1 MNIFDDTY
9 MMKLTILD
17 HLKECNIIDEE
28 IKAKKNSLAQDESS
42 QTLNN
47 LEYHFERELAD
58 LCILLVQYLDDDLIE
73 ERMEKFRSKGN
84 VFQK

>member
-17 HLKECNIIDEE
+17 HLKECSIIDEE

-42 QTLNN
+42 QTLNKSRIP
-47 LEYHFERELAD
+47 F
-58 LCILLVQYLDDDLIE
+58 
-73 ERMEKFRSKGN
+73 
-84 VFQK
+84 